1 MFAILFSTLMLAAA
15 DPTPVTAPPAA
26 AAEPA
31 KPAKPE
37 MVCHNEKP
45 TGGHFV
51 ERVCVTREE
60 ADKAEQAAQNTMT
73 GLNRR
78 PRAADKPGK

>member
-1 MFAILFSTLMLAAA
+1 MLAILFSTLMLAAA
-15 DPTPVTAPPAA
+15 DPTPTTPVS
-26 AAEPA
+26 AEPA

-37 MVCHNEKP
+37 MVCHTEKP

-78 PRAADKPGK
+78 PKAADKPAK

>member
-1 MFAILFSTLMLAAA
+1 VLAVLFSTLMLAAA
-15 DPTPVTAPPAA
+15 DPTPVAPPS
-26 AAEPA
+26 AEPA

-60 ADKAEQAAQNTMT
+60 ADKAQQAAQDTMT

>member
-1 MFAILFSTLMLAAA
+1 MFAVLFSTLLLAAA
-15 DPTPVTAPPAA
+15 DPTPATPAGPAA
-26 AAEPA
+26 APA
-31 KPAKPE
+31 KAAKPE

-45 TGGHFV
+45 TGSHFV

-60 ADKAEQAAQNTMT
+60 AEKAQQAAQDSIL

-78 PRAADKPGK
+78 PKASDTPGK

>member
-1 MFAILFSTLMLAAA
+1 VLAILFSTLMLAAA
-15 DPTPVTAPPAA
+15 DPTPVTPPAS
-26 AAEPA
+26 AAEPPKA
-31 KPAKPE
+31 AKPE

-78 PRAADKPGK
+78 PKAADKPAK

>member
-1 MFAILFSTLMLAAA
+1 MFAVLLSTLMLAAA
-15 DPTPVTAPPAA
+15 DPAPATTPSP
-26 AAEPA
+26 EPA
-31 KPAKPE
+31 KPAKSE
-37 MVCHNEKP
+37 LVCHNEKP

-78 PRAADKPGK
+78 PKPADKPAK

>member
-1 MFAILFSTLMLAAA
+1 VFVVLLSTLMLAAA
-15 DPTPVTAPPAA
+15 DPPPANPA
-26 AAEPA
+26 AVEPA

-37 MVCHNEKP
+37 MVCHTEKP

-60 ADKAEQAAQNTMT
+60 ADKAAQAAQDTMT

>member
-1 MFAILFSTLMLAAA
+1 MLATLFSTLMLAAA
-15 DPTPVTAPPAA
+15 DPTPATAPSTP

-51 ERVCVTREE
+51 EKVCVTREE

-78 PRAADKPGK
+78 PKAADKPAK

>member
-1 MFAILFSTLMLAAA
+1 MLAVLFSTLMLAAA
-15 DPTPVTAPPAA
+15 DPTPASST
-26 AAEPA
+26 AEPA
-31 KPAKPE
+31 KPAKSE
-37 MVCHNEKP
+37 LVCHNEKP

-78 PRAADKPGK
+78 PKAADKPAK

>member
-1 MFAILFSTLMLAAA
+1 MFAVLLSTLLLAAA
-15 DPTPVTAPPAA
+15 DPAPAA
-26 AAEPA
+26 ATPTADPG
-31 KPAKPE
+31 KPKAPE

-45 TGGHFV
+45 TGSHFV

-60 ADKAEQAAQNTMT
+60 ADKAQQAAQDTMT

-78 PRAADKPGK
+78 PKATDKPAK

>member
-1 MFAILFSTLMLAAA
+1 VFAVLLSTLLLAAA
-15 DPTPVTAPPAA
+15 DPAPAA
-26 AAEPA
+26 TMPMADPG
-31 KPAKPE
+31 KPKAPE

-45 TGGHFV
+45 TGSHFV

-60 ADKAEQAAQNTMT
+60 ADKAQQAAQDTMT

-78 PRAADKPGK
+78 PKAADKPAK

>member
-1 MFAILFSTLMLAAA
+1 MVAFLLATLMMAAA
-15 DPTPVTAPPAA
+15 DPAPAPSAVA
-26 AAEPA
+26 VEAP
-31 KPAKPE
+31 KAKPE

-45 TGGHFV
+45 TGSHFI

-60 ADKAEQAAQNTMT
+60 AEKAQQAAQDTMT

-78 PRAADKPGK
+78 AKAADKPAK